1 MRLAVPQWQESKQ
14 ILHWHT
20 ARVYMQTSPRLC
32 VKMMMKGLKAMPG
45 PVRAVA
51 LEVRKREQEQDRKEL
66 WEAEAVVL
74 DDHVGME
81 TDKRGLRMRKD
92 PLHSVETAVATRQAV
107 MGVVWSA
114 HLVVLMV

>member
-14 ILHWHT
+14 ILHLHT
-20 ARVYMQTSPRLC
+20 ARVYKQTCPRLC
-32 VKMMMKGLKAMPG
+32 VKMMMRGLKAMRG
-45 PVRAVA
+45 PVRVVA
-51 LEVRKREQEQDRKEL
+51 SEAREQEQDRKEL
-66 WEAEAVVL
+66 REAGAVVL

-81 TDKRGLRMRKD
+81 TDKRGPQMRKD
-92 PLHSVETAVATRQAV
+92 PFLSVETAMATRQAV